1 MGTPKCAMNQRAR
14 QSQQSI
20 LHIYDDDDARGRLI
34 LHTTVRCDVV
44 VLATSLVESL
54 SMEHVDGKGRL

>member
-1 MGTPKCAMNQRAR
+1 MNQRAR

-20 LHIYDDDDARGRLI
+20 LHIYDDDDDARGRLI